1 MNYEI
6 LISVS
11 LGDNFP
17 LTEEFL
23 ARECRGFAILEAK
36 FNDEILQSDPIEL
49 DSSNPELSTELGF
62 RVNKKDFHQFRIER
76 KAIKLQ
82 CYVEYSNQSEERHFI
97 GYVVLHLRDA
107 QEYAD
112 LPRYKWFVLLN
123 PKYKGASTK
132 RPQLYMAFMVNKLL
146 EESEEEDKSS
156 HLEPLESQFSRRST
170 KPSPMMTSSYVFNDF
185 DTSLKVLYQ
194 DRHFFVWDEN
204 RINQSDCRQSFLI
217 NVSIERPM
225 HLMHLFRDEEAASQV
240 EQVYFQFTMLGRVIK
255 TNSFYDLTAARDF
268 KRHKFTFPIKTFG
281 KETLGAYFENYPS
294 LEVLLIDN
302 KEKRHGFVGLNILKL
317 FQGNHTNH
325 IEGDYMVSLILK
337 PL

>member
-17 LTEEFL
+17 LTDEFL
-23 ARECRGFAILEAK
+23 ARECQGYAILEAK

-62 RVNKKDFHQFRIER
+62 RVNKKDFHQFRVER

-82 CYVEYSNQSEERHFI
+82 CYVEYSNQPGERHFI

-112 LPRYKWFVLLN
+112 LPRYKWFILLN
-123 PKYKGASTK
+123 PKYKGSSTK
-132 RPQLYMAFMVNKLL
+132 RPQLYMAFMVNKLNEEGDEDSSKTTNQL
-146 EESEEEDKSS
+146 EQ
-156 HLEPLESQFSRRST
+156 LEAQFSRRST

-204 RINQSDCRQSFLI
+204 RINQSDCRQSFVI
-217 NVSIERPM
+217 SVTIERPA
-225 HLMHLFRDEEAASQV
+225 HLVHLFRDEEAAGQV
-240 EQVYFQFTMLGRVIK
+240 EQVYFQFTMFGRVIK

-268 KRHKFTFPIKTFG
+268 KRHKFSFPVKTFG
-281 KETLGAYFENYPS
+281 KEMLASYFESYPTI
-294 LEVLLIDN
+294 EVVLVDN
-302 KEKRHGFVGLNILKL
+302 KERRLGFVSLNVLKL
-317 FQGNHTNH
+317 FQGTNNH
-325 IEGDYMVSLILK
+325 IEADFMVSV
-337 PL
+337 